1 MSVNTDM
8 TRHSYV
14 DDSFR
19 YWRTDPRR
27 VHAGTALKA
36 RSLLR
41 QYRQGKRVYSE
52 VGCSGYLKIDV
63 GIRWRLLS
71 KNHGEDWLFM
81 SHQAYDRELK
91 L

>member
-1 MSVNTDM
+1 MN
-8 TRHSYV
+8 
-14 DDSFR
+14 DSFR

-36 RSLLR
+36 RLLLR